1 MAALAKETEG
11 DDSLLPDYSS
21 EPFTTH
27 REPIQDL
34 IHSLASLYLENEPE
48 IGEQEEGDFDDS
60 LLPPPPP
67 TIEDDDS
74 LLTMIMATRMHKV
87 ESRVEAFENSSD
99 VRFKDIQHQLNEQ
112 SNRIAVIESQVQHML
127 KQYQDHP
134 IDVQQLENSLST
146 MLKKECTQVKDTLE
160 TKVQELGQAIMDC
173 LKRRDGQ
180 LKSLIQPSGGAT
192 STPHFSHTILDHGSC
207 RPVHFK
213 TPIKLE
219 FPKFGSLDGEDPITY
234 LERCDEYLAVQPL
247 NDSEIIS
254 MLPSVLTH
262 TAKDWWVAEKKR
274 VRTWTQFKSVFL
286 QSFLADDH
294 DVEVERRIRERKQG
308 VDESI
313 RTFAYQYRALC
324 LRLKPSM
331 TEREILQAALR
342 NCNPR
347 IASILRGTV
356 TTVDEL
362 VRVGTLI
369 EKDINEER
377 SFWRQRHQEAN
388 AKSTEGN
395 KFFKGRQSN
404 PHIAVCSDSSERSP
418 VTLTLP
424 LTIKGHQYQAILDT
438 GSTYSLIQES
448 CWKRLKS
455 NHEVLQSSRGQS
467 FSLAN
472 GCVQSALGKI
482 AWQATIHGHDY
493 PIRAYV
499 MKDCDLAFPVLLGLE
514 FLKMSGITVDFRNSS
529 YSLPEEYGVI
539 HSFTSSSPSPIV
551 SLHLALPLI
560 PTPSTDLTI
569 IKELVDRA
577 DVSKAHRRQL
587 EGLMLDWPTV
597 CTETL
602 GQTNLIHHQIHTID
616 EIPVRK
622 KAYPV
627 PVNKQK
633 FIDEEIA
640 RMLDKGII
648 RPSVSPWASPVVL
661 VPKKDG
667 STRFC
672 VDYRALNSKTPLD
685 GFPMPQIQDILES
698 LYGATIFST
707 LDLKSGYWQV
717 KMDEDS
723 IKKTAFVTKN
733 AQYEF
738 LRLPF
743 GLRNAAA
750 TFQRLMNNVLRDYMG
765 EFCFV
770 YLDDIVVYSKTIQ
783 DHFQHL
789 KLLFAKLQ
797 DSGLTLNLKKCSMLQ
812 RTITYLGHVVSE
824 EGVRTEDTKIK
835 AVQDFPVPKN
845 LKEVQR
851 FLGLASWYHRFISH
865 FSERAAPLY
874 ALKGKNAIWNW
885 TVECQNAFDD
895 LKYALQRA
903 PVLMPPDFT
912 KVFRV
917 QTDASDIGLGAV
929 LTQDFDGAEHVIAY
943 ASRLLHGAEKSYSTA
958 EKECL
963 AVVWAVEKWRQYLEG
978 RNFEVLTDHSA
989 LTWVFNNP
997 KPSSRLTR
1005 WALRLQCFSFLV
1017 KYRKGSCN
1025 VVPDALSRG
1034 IPGQEVVG
1042 HIAICQA
1049 NKTDPNLPVS
1059 WDEIGKAQKLDSSL
1073 QALWE
1078 AAKQATTDSSR
1089 IAYCVQNDY
1098 LFRRVPNKD
1107 QGCVYQLVIPASLR
1121 EQFLHFAHSNP
1132 LSGHLGR
1139 MKTLKRLLDSVYWPE
1154 VRKDV
1159 WSFCTQCKTC
1169 QIYKPRI
1176 SKLSGLL
1183 QSTPVVEPGYMLGVD
1198 LMGPFPKSNRSN
1210 EFLLVFVDY
1219 CSKWVELFAL
1229 RSAKTHLITNILT
1242 KEMFTRWGTPAYL
1255 VSDRGPQ
1262 FTAQLLNETCKRWGV
1277 VQKLS
1282 TAYHPQTNLTERIN
1296 RTLKTMLSSYVH
1308 DNHRD
1313 WDKWIPEFR
1322 YAINSAWQESTGFT
1336 PAEVAL
1342 GRKLKGPLDRLIQR
1356 PPNPDHLA
1364 YNTLERQKAFL
1375 EQVIAKTSQAQE
1387 RQGKYYNQRRK
1398 PKSFEEG
1405 DLVWILTHPLSR
1417 AADSFMAKLAPKW
1430 QGPGKIV
1437 KKVNNVN
1444 YRVVMLDKPSQCDTY
1459 HVEKLKE
1466 FYGTV

>member
-1 MAALAKETEG
+1 MAAFQKETEG
-11 DDSLLPDYSS
+11 EDPLIPDYSS

-34 IHSLASLYLENEPE
+34 IQSLGSLYLENEPE
-48 IGEQEEGDFDDS
+48 NVEQECDFDDS
-60 LLPPPPP
+60 LLPPPPSN
-67 TIEDDDS
+67 EDES
-74 LLTMIMATRMHKV
+74 LLTMIMASRMHKIDC
-87 ESRVEAFENSSD
+87 RVEGLENLSD
-99 VRFKDIQHQLNEQ
+99 VRFKDIQHQLQEQ
-112 SNRIAVIESQVQHML
+112 SNRMTAIECQLQHL
-127 KQYQDHP
+127 VKQHQDHHAE
-134 IDVQQLENSLST
+134 VQQLEHSLST
-146 MLKKECTQVKDTLE
+146 KLKDECSLVKDTLE
-160 TKVQELGQAIMDC
+160 TKVQELGRAIMDC

-180 LKSLIQPSGGAT
+180 LRSLIQSSGGAT
-192 STPHFSHTILDHGSC
+192 STPHFSHTISDHSSF
-207 RPVHFK
+207 RPVHYK

-234 LERCDEYLAVQPL
+234 LERCDEYLVIQPL
-247 NDSEIIS
+247 NDSEILS

-262 TAKDWWVAEKKR
+262 TAKDWWVAEKKK
-274 VRTWTQFKSVFL
+274 VRTWSQFKSAFL
-286 QSFLADDH
+286 QSFLSDDH
-294 DVEVERRIRERKQG
+294 EVEVERRIRERKQR

-331 TEREILQAALR
+331 IEREILQATLR

-356 TTVDEL
+356 TTVDDL

-369 EKDINEER
+369 ERDLSEER
-377 SFWRQRHQEAN
+377 AFWRQRHHEQNSKPSET
-388 AKSTEGN
+388 S
-395 KFFKGRQSN
+395 KFTKGRQSN
-404 PHIAVCSDSSERSP
+404 PHIAVCSENSGKP
-418 VTLTLP
+418 LTTLTLP
-424 LTIKGHQYQAILDT
+424 ITIRGRKYQAILDT
-438 GSTYSLIQES
+438 GSTYSLVQES
-448 CWKRLKS
+448 CWHQLKS
-455 NHEVLQSSRGQS
+455 NHEALQSSRGQS

-472 GCVQSALGKI
+472 GYVQSALGKVV
-482 AWQATIHGHDY
+482 WQGTTHGHNY
-493 PIRAYV
+493 PLRAYV
-499 MKDCDLAFPVLLGLE
+499 MRDCDLAFSVVLGLE
-514 FLKMSGITVDFRNSS
+514 FLRTSGIIIDFKNST
-529 YSLPEEYGVI
+529 YSLPEEGDVV
-539 HSFTSSSPSPIV
+539 HFFTTSSPSPTV
-551 SLHLALPLI
+551 SLHLALPLVLTA
-560 PTPSTDLTI
+560 PTTLTT
-569 IKELVDRA
+569 IKELVGRA
-577 DVSKAHRRQL
+577 DASKAQKRQL

-597 CTETL
+597 CTDIL
-602 GQTNLIHHQIHTID
+602 GQTNLIRHRINTID

-627 PVNKQK
+627 SVNKQK
-633 FIDEEIA
+633 FMDEEVA
-640 RMLDKGII
+640 SMLDKGII
-648 RPSVSPWASPVVL
+648 RPSVSPWAAPVVL

-698 LYGATIFST
+698 LYGAIIFST

-717 KMDEDS
+717 GMDEDS
-723 IKKTAFVTKN
+723 IQKTAFVTKN

-738 LRLPF
+738 VCLPF
-743 GLRNAAA
+743 GLKNAAA
-750 TFQRLMNNVLRDYMG
+750 TFQRLMNNILRDYIG
-765 EFCFV
+765 KFCFV
-770 YLDDIVVYSKTIQ
+770 YLDDIVIYSKTVQ

-789 KLLFAKLQ
+789 KQLFGKLEV
-797 DSGLTLNLKKCSMLQ
+797 SGLTLNLKKCSMLQ
-812 RTITYLGHVVSE
+812 KTITYLGHVVSE
-824 EGVRTEDTKIK
+824 EGVHTEASKVK
-835 AVQDFPVPKN
+835 AVQDFPAPKN

-865 FSERAAPLY
+865 FSEQAAPLY
-874 ALKGKNAIWNW
+874 ALKAKNATWDW

-895 LKYALQRA
+895 LKKALQRA

-912 KVFRV
+912 KDFKV

-958 EKECL
+958 EKECF

-978 RNFEVLTDHSA
+978 GNFEVLTDHSA
-989 LTWVFNNP
+989 LTWVFNHP

-1005 WALRLQCFSFLV
+1005 WALRLQGFSFTA

-1034 IPGQEVVG
+1034 VPVQEVVS
-1042 HIAICQA
+1042 HIALCQPS
-1049 NKTDPNLPVS
+1049 NPDPNLPVS
-1059 WDEIGKAQKLDSSL
+1059 WDEVGKAQKLDSSL
-1073 QALWE
+1073 HALWE
-1078 AAKQATTDSSR
+1078 LAKQPTTDPNR
-1089 IAYCVQNDY
+1089 IAYIIQNDY
-1098 LFRRVPNKD
+1098 LFRSVPDKH
-1107 QGCVYQLVIPASLR
+1107 QGYTYQLVIPASLK
-1121 EQFLHFAHSNP
+1121 ETFLHFAHSNP

-1139 MKTLKRLLDSVYWPE
+1139 MKTLRRLLDNVYWPE
-1154 VRKDV
+1154 IRKDV

-1169 QIYKPRI
+1169 QAYKPRI

-1183 QSTPVVEPGYMLGVD
+1183 QSIPVVEPGYMLGVD
-1198 LMGPFPKSNRSN
+1198 LMGPFPRSSRSN

-1242 KEMFTRWGTPAYL
+1242 KEMFTRWGAPAYL

-1262 FTAQLLNETCKRWGV
+1262 FTAQLLNDTCKRWGV

-1296 RTLKTMLSSYVH
+1296 RTLKTMISSYVR

-1322 YAINSAWQESTGFT
+1322 YAINSAWQESTGLT
-1336 PAEVAL
+1336 PAEIAL
-1342 GRKLKGPLDRLIQR
+1342 GRKLKGPLERLIR
-1356 PPNPDHLA
+1356 KPPNPDYVA
-1364 YNTLERQKAFL
+1364 YSTVERQKAL
-1375 EQVIAKTSQAQE
+1375 LDQVREKTSQAQE
-1387 RQGKYYNQRRK
+1387 RQGRYYNKRRK
-1398 PKSFEEG
+1398 HESFEEG

-1417 AADSFMAKLAPKW
+1417 AADYFMAKLAPRW
-1430 QGPGKIV
+1430 QGPAKIM
-1437 KKVNNVN
+1437 KRVNNVN
-1444 YRVVMLDKPSQCDTY
+1444 YKVVILDNPSQCNTY
-1459 HVEKLKE
+1459 HVEKLKK
-1466 FYGTV
+1466 FYGSI

>member
-1 MAALAKETEG
+1 
-11 DDSLLPDYSS
+11 
-21 EPFTTH
+21 
-27 REPIQDL
+27 
-34 IHSLASLYLENEPE
+34 
-48 IGEQEEGDFDDS
+48 
-60 LLPPPPP
+60 
-67 TIEDDDS
+67 
-74 LLTMIMATRMHKV
+74 
-87 ESRVEAFENSSD
+87 
-99 VRFKDIQHQLNEQ
+99 
-112 SNRIAVIESQVQHML
+112 
-127 KQYQDHP
+127 
-134 IDVQQLENSLST
+134 
-146 MLKKECTQVKDTLE
+146 
-160 TKVQELGQAIMDC
+160 
-173 LKRRDGQ
+173 
-180 LKSLIQPSGGAT
+180 
-192 STPHFSHTILDHGSC
+192 
-207 RPVHFK
+207 
-213 TPIKLE
+213 
-219 FPKFGSLDGEDPITY
+219 
-234 LERCDEYLAVQPL
+234 
-247 NDSEIIS
+247 
-254 MLPSVLTH
+254 
-262 TAKDWWVAEKKR
+262 
-274 VRTWTQFKSVFL
+274 
-286 QSFLADDH
+286 
-294 DVEVERRIRERKQG
+294 
-308 VDESI
+308 
-313 RTFAYQYRALC
+313 
-324 LRLKPSM
+324 
-331 TEREILQAALR
+331 
-342 NCNPR
+342 
-347 IASILRGTV
+347 
-356 TTVDEL
+356 
-362 VRVGTLI
+362 
-369 EKDINEER
+369 
-377 SFWRQRHQEAN
+377 
-388 AKSTEGN
+388 
-395 KFFKGRQSN
+395 
-404 PHIAVCSDSSERSP
+404 
-418 VTLTLP
+418 
-424 LTIKGHQYQAILDT
+424 
-438 GSTYSLIQES
+438 
-448 CWKRLKS
+448 
-455 NHEVLQSSRGQS
+455 
-467 FSLAN
+467 
-472 GCVQSALGKI
+472 
-482 AWQATIHGHDY
+482 
-493 PIRAYV
+493 
-499 MKDCDLAFPVLLGLE
+499 
-514 FLKMSGITVDFRNSS
+514 
-529 YSLPEEYGVI
+529 
-539 HSFTSSSPSPIV
+539 
-551 SLHLALPLI
+551 
-560 PTPSTDLTI
+560 
-569 IKELVDRA
+569 
-577 DVSKAHRRQL
+577 
-587 EGLMLDWPTV
+587 
-597 CTETL
+597 
-602 GQTNLIHHQIHTID
+602 
-616 EIPVRK
+616 

-723 IKKTAFVTKN
+723 IKKTAFVTEN
-733 AQYEF
+733 AQYE
-738 LRLPF
+738 
-743 GLRNAAA
+743 
-750 TFQRLMNNVLRDYMG
+750 
-765 EFCFV
+765 
-770 YLDDIVVYSKTIQ
+770 
-783 DHFQHL
+783 
-789 KLLFAKLQ
+789 LQ

-865 FSERAAPLY
+865 FSERGAPLY

-885 TVECQNAFDD
+885 TVECQSAFDD

-963 AVVWAVEKWRQYLEG
+963 AVVWALEKWRQYLEG
-978 RNFEVLTDHSA
+978 RNFEVLTNHSA

-1049 NKTDPNLPVS
+1049 NKADPNLPVS

-1154 VRKDV
+1154 IRKDV

-1229 RSAKTHLITNILT
+1229 RSAKTYLITNILT

-1255 VSDRGPQ
+1255 VSDPGPQ
-1262 FTAQLLNETCKRWGV
+1262 FTAQLLNETQAMGSSSEV
-1277 VQKLS
+1277 S

-1398 PKSFEEG
+1398 PMSFEEG

-1466 FYGTV
+1466 